1 MPEMAETPEKSDST
15 EPLVCLFPGCENPAV
30 PPTNKSDI
38 PTRQGPP
45 PRYCELEEHNAASAH
60 IERKRLEKEAQDAGS

>member
-15 EPLVCLFPGCENPAV
+15 EQLVCLYPGCDKPALEPPNKTDNP
-30 PPTNKSDI
+30 K
-38 PTRQGPP
+38 RQGPP

-60 IERKRLEKEAQDAGS
+60 VERQRLEKEAAGG

>member
-15 EPLVCLFPGCENPAV
+15 EQLVCLYPGCDKPALEPPNKTDNP
-30 PPTNKSDI
+30 K
-38 PTRQGPP
+38 RQGPP

-60 IERKRLEKEAQDAGS
+60 LERQRLEKEASGD

>member
-15 EPLVCLFPGCENPAV
+15 EQLVCLYPGCDKPALEPPNKTDNP
-30 PPTNKSDI
+30 K
-38 PTRQGPP
+38 RQGPP

-60 IERKRLEKEAQDAGS
+60 LERQRLEKEAAGS

>member
-15 EPLVCLFPGCENPAV
+15 DKLMCLFPGCERPAV
-30 PPTNKSDI
+30 PPPNKTDN
-38 PTRQGPP
+38 PMRQGPP

-60 IERKRLEKEAQDAGS
+60 VERQRLEKEASSG